1 MSIVLE
7 DTHIHVFIL
16 APPINVAVI
25 LVLQCVMDENLRRN
39 KKMCCIGVICIVKG
53 INMERRACSY
63 NITSWT
69 NKVELYHN
77 SIQFRDSFGKCMR
90 VYIFI
95 LFKMYI

>member
-25 LVLQCVMDENLRRN
+25 LVLQCVMEENLRRN

-53 INMERRACSY
+53 LNM
-63 NITSWT
+63 
-69 NKVELYHN
+69 
-77 SIQFRDSFGKCMR
+77 
-90 VYIFI
+90 
-95 LFKMYI
+95 